1 MDVGTSPSNPN
12 QRRPPAL
19 RTATMKKLLMT
30 VALVALTAT
39 FAQAQENVV
48 REAEA
53 RAEADHER
61 IVQSLGL
68 NQDQTT
74 KIKEINANYHVK
86 VNELQAARES
96 GSDVSGKRAEL
107 EKARLVRYKA
117 VLTPEQY
124 ATLESKLKEMN
135 SERKAKVQQA
145 PVAE

>member
-1 MDVGTSPSNPN
+1 
-12 QRRPPAL
+12 
-19 RTATMKKLLMT
+19 MKKLLMT